1 MLVTHLLFQR
11 PNARRMSHQFENGWG
26 VSVIDHGYGSDEGL
40 LELAVTKDGDLHYD
54 NPVAM
59 GDVCGWLTVED
70 VERLSA
76 IVKSWA
82 PDQTFPEWEDEE
94 E

>member
-1 MLVTHLLFQR
+1 
-11 PNARRMSHQFENGWG
+11 MSQQFENGWG

-40 LELAVTKDGDLHYD
+40 LELAVEKDGILHYA

-76 IVKSWA
+76 IVESWA

>member
-1 MLVTHLLFQR
+1 MKKKEIKTEQQ
-11 PNARRMSHQFENGWG
+11 MSQQFENGWG
-26 VSVIDHGYGSDEGL
+26 VRVGNHVVGSGMRL
-40 LELAVTKDGDLHYD
+40 FQLTILKDGVPQF
-54 NPVAM
+54 NNERW
-59 GDVCGWLTVED
+59 GWLTEAD

-76 IVKSWA
+76 IVESWA